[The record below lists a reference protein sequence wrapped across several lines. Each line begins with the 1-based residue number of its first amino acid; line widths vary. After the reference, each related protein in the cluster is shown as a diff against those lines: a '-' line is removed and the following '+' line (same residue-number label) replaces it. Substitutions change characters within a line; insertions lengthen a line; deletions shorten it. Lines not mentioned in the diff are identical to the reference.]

1 MPEEW
6 GEPGTG
12 GIFAFQQDFTNQKKK
27 DLGDKFIFKVQIE
40 NASKVWKEKDPKL
53 KWQKYGQIPVVP
65 PAHLMPIKKK
75 EYIKKSEI
83 IPATIARWIDYS
95 SKYGVAYLITNGR
108 VGVLFNDGT
117 TIID

>member
-40 NASKVWKEKDPKL
+40 NASKVWKEKDSKL
-53 KWQKYGQIPVVP
+53 KW
-65 PAHLMPIKKK
+65 
-75 EYIKKSEI
+75 
-83 IPATIARWIDYS
+83 
-95 SKYGVAYLITNGR
+95 
-108 VGVLFNDGT
+108 
-117 TIID
+117 